1 MPKSVLANT
10 LGAAQCVTCVW
21 TAVCGSSCV
30 LTDEVSQG
38 DTMLAP
44 HGPAHTHL
52 GPWSHGVIQSLV
64 RHHVVRAV
72 RLSRAATQQRRLS
85 DSLCLWTED
94 AVKNSRRGGGR
105 DPARALTHNRHFFS
119 QCHDVVAR
127 PPWSGSTGLA
137 TCREGRFV
145 LTEGL
150 LVCQTGWHH
159 GYFMRLFYGV

>member
-21 TAVCGSSCV
+21 TAVCGSSSCV

-85 DSLCLWTED
+85 DSLCPWTED
-94 AVKNSRRGGGR
+94 AVKNSRRGGR
-105 DPARALTHNRHFFS
+105 DTARALTHNRHFFS
-119 QCHDVVAR
+119 PRHDVVAR

-137 TCREGRFV
+137 TCREGRLV
-145 LTEGL
+145 LTESL

-159 GYFMRLFYGV
+159 GYFMRLLNGV